1 MLVLEALEDRIPD
14 LGLAKAFPEGDA
26 KTLLPEIG
34 KAAAIIAYSAVFLET
49 LSPVGVDHLDRG
61 RILFADIASSFIEE
75 TGILCDERDGGD
87 GLE

>member
-34 KAAAIIAYSAVFLET
+34 KAATIIADSAVFLET

-61 RILFADIASSFIEE
+61 SILFADIASSFIEE
-75 TGILCDERDGGD
+75 TGILRNEGD
-87 GLE
+87 GRNGPE